1 MSISLNRVFAIYV
14 FLLSFFFASR
24 PISDPDFWFH
34 LKIGQ
39 FIVHNLQVPRV
50 EIFSCTNLGQ
60 PYIAHGWLSGVLFY
74 LIYSRVG
81 QNLLIFIFALLTA
94 LAFWIIFK
102 GSSEHIFT
110 RGMAVLLGVWTVLPN
125 IGVRPR
131 VFTLVLA
138 TCYFQIL
145 RRYSTDTYNK
155 RLWLLV
161 PLMVLWVNLHGAF
174 LLGLTFIGLAI
185 IGLAVDAWIG
195 GEGVRLSWVRVRPL
209 LIIFVACALA
219 ALINPYGTKI
229 YSHIFGVLSSP
240 IYQYV
245 GADWLSPDFH
255 QSEQLPLIA
264 LTLITTTVL
273 VLSPKRVKPSE
284 LLFFLATLYMT
295 LKMQRNALIFA
306 VVAASLLA
314 DYSGALW
321 DSLFVKTP
329 RNESSLN
336 NGLRST
342 VLNLLLLVPLL
353 IFVVKVRQVVYVP
366 PTQQMAVVPINAVQ
380 YLKDNGIQGCTFTEP
395 NIWSDYLI
403 WATPANP
410 VYIDGRDVYPTQF
423 VKEYVEVMQGQRDW
437 RTSFDR
443 YGVKNAILTPSS
455 LLAQQLRNSEEWKQI
470 YQDEYS
476 LVFTRR

>member
-39 FIVHNLQVPRV
+39 FIVQNLQVPRV

-60 PYIAHGWLSGVLFY
+60 PYIAHGWLSGVVFY
-74 LIYSRVG
+74 LIYSRFG
-81 QNLLIFIFALLTA
+81 QNLLIFIFAVLTA
-94 LAFWIIFK
+94 LAFWIIFRR
-102 GSSEHIFT
+102 SSEHIFT

-145 RRYSTDTYNK
+145 TRYSRDADSK
-155 RLWLLV
+155 RLWWLV

-174 LLGLTFIGLAI
+174 LIGLTLIGLAI
-185 IGLAVDAWIG
+185 TGVAVDAWIG
-195 GEGVRLSWVRVRPL
+195 RQAVGTWVRVKPL
-209 LIIFVACALA
+209 LVVLVACTLA

-255 QSEQLPLIA
+255 QSEQRPLIA
-264 LTLITTTVL
+264 LTLLTTAVL

-295 LKMQRNALIFA
+295 LRMQRNALIFA
-306 VVAASLLA
+306 VVATSLLA

-321 DSLFVKTP
+321 DSLFAKDPSKSTSLSTGP
-329 RNESSLN
+329 RPSI
-336 NGLRST
+336 
-342 VLNLLLLVPLL
+342 LNLLLLLPLI
-353 IFVVKVRQVVYVP
+353 IFVVQVKRVVYVP
-366 PTQQMAVVPINAVQ
+366 PTQQMAVVPFSAVQ
-380 YLKDNGIQGCTFTEP
+380 YLKDNGLKGCTFTEP

-403 WATPANP
+403 WATPENP

-423 VKEYVEVMQGQRDW
+423 VKEYVELMQGQRDW
-437 RTSFDR
+437 RASFDR

-455 LLAQQLRNSEEWKQI
+455 VLAQQLRNSADWKQV
-470 YQDEYS
+470 YQDDYS
-476 LVFTRR
+476 LVFTRQ